1 YNSLSILGESPSS
14 TKGSDTSHWL
24 SKKQVKGFAESEL
37 KDDGSGVG
45 GGGEAAA
52 TKELHF
58 SKRFVKDEDTAK
70 KIAEGSLKK
79 LNSYL
84 LLQIEIVGNPSI
96 FLGDGIIIQNVPLK
110 ELNGE
115 YQIKT
120 IEHFISKYTG
130 YVTTLKCQG
139 V

>member
-1 YNSLSILGESPSS
+1 MMAVEEEETG
-14 TKGSDTSHWL
+14 
-24 SKKQVKGFAESEL
+24 
-37 KDDGSGVG
+37 
-45 GGGEAAA
+45 A

-96 FLGDGIIIQNVPLK
+96 FLGDAIIIEKVPLK

-115 YQIKT
+115 YRIKT